1 MQPIALSQLRKR
13 SQSNYYKDVQQFKA
27 DWQLMFNNARTYNQE
42 GSWVYNDAEEMEKVF
57 NATWDRVIV
66 GSGLPGAPSGG
77 DASYEAAFYD
87 TALTP
92 MEDEDARPPPPL
104 KSRGSGRKN
113 QVISDEEYLT
123 PSDDD

>member
-1 MQPIALSQLRKR
+1 MHPIALSQLRKR
-13 SQSNYYKDVQQFKA
+13 SQSNYYKDVMQFKS

-57 NATWDRVIV
+57 NAAWDRVVV

-77 DASYEAAFYD
+77 DGSATGSYED
-87 TALTP
+87 ALTP
-92 MEDEDARPPPPL
+92 MDDEDVRPPPL